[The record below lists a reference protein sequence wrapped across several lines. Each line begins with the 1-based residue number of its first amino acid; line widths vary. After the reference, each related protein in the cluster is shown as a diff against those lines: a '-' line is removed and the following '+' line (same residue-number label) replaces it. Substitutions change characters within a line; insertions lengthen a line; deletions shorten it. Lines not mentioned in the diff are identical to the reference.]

1 MAEFLLC
8 QLPIRKSSWMAV
20 STWFNKQPEYVND
33 KFLQNITRI
42 NCKLIQ
48 IHNLSSNEII
58 NAQIHLLYLCF
69 TYFNSLLVRQFTKIT
84 YLCEFSVGDE
94 SAASYMFRILHQPVI
109 FNWDSEFFNGIMSR
123 ILKWLDVNKIFING
137 FPSWRFL
144 FSFRKWNTRK
154 LRRAA
159 KRPRRLTYWETIP
172 QATTMTFS
180 STDRQGANQLQI
192 KVHYR
197 ARRFNC
203 FSWRVILT
211 FRNCNGSLH
220 YGK

>member
-58 NAQIHLLYLCF
+58 NAQIHLLYLFF
-69 TYFNSLLVRQFTKIT
+69 TYFNSLLVRQFTNIT

-123 ILKWLDVNKIFING
+123 ILKWLDVNKNIYKWVSELAISFQ
-137 FPSWRFL
+137 FSKMEYEKVKESRQEAEAFDLLRDDSSSDDDDFFL
-144 FSFRKWNTRK
+144 HGPTRCK
-154 LRRAA
+154 SASNKSPL
-159 KRPRRLTYWETIP
+159 
-172 QATTMTFS
+172 
-180 STDRQGANQLQI
+180 
-192 KVHYR
+192 
-197 ARRFNC
+197 
-203 FSWRVILT
+203 
-211 FRNCNGSLH
+211 
-220 YGK
+220 